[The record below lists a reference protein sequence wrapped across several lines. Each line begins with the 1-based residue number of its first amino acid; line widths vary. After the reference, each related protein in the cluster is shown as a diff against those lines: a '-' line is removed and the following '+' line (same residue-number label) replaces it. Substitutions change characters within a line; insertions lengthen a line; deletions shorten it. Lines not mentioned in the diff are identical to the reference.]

1 MKAKPPQ
8 HAHLLRLGLPL
19 LLAWSVAWLLG
30 ITILASIA
38 IQQRAERRDA
48 DLDTELALRST
59 AVYGLIWFDAQGVF
73 HDEVLRLEQELL
85 DAPFDLWVVE
95 PGKPP
100 IHHLAPAH
108 PRFNITDFSPL
119 NSTVMGK
126 GQAMYLDGQD
136 ADGKP
141 YRLHAIPTFL
151 DQGDTSTPQAM
162 IITVGDPLPGQAA
175 YQAFAQR
182 IWLTTLALGVVGL
195 LVGMGLTH
203 WSLRPAFATL
213 RQRERF
219 LSATAHELRTPVAAL
234 RSICESA
241 QRGDEDPQLALA
253 RMGKLLHSA
262 SHTLEDLLLFA
273 RLDAGATLERQPV
286 RLDLLV
292 EALLPEDGSVT
303 LNATT
308 SVANVDPRLAS
319 VAVRNLLDNARKHGA
334 QGGELRISVTVTGT
348 QVSVEDQGNGFAPE
362 LLARRETDF
371 AISPTQG
378 GTGPGLAIANLIAR
392 LHGGSLRLE
401 NRQPHGA
408 RAILQFSA

>member
-1 MKAKPPQ
+1 MKAKPTQ

-59 AVYGLIWFDAQGVF
+59 AVYGLTWFDGKGAF
-73 HDEVLRLEQELL
+73 HDEVLRLEKDLL
-85 DAPFDLWVVE
+85 DAPFDLWVVV
-95 PGKPP
+95 PGNPP
-100 IHHLAPAH
+100 VHYLSPSH
-108 PRFNITDFSPL
+108 PRFHLTSFSHL
-119 NSTVMGK
+119 ATTVMGK
-126 GQAMYLDGQD
+126 GQEIYADGQD

-162 IITVGDPLPGQAA
+162 IITVGDPTPGQAA
-175 YQAFAQR
+175 YQAFARR
-182 IWLTTLALGVVGL
+182 IGLATAALGLAGL
-195 LVGMGLTH
+195 LVGAGLTH
-203 WSLRPAFATL
+203 WSLRPAFAAL

-219 LSATAHELRTPVAAL
+219 LSATAHELRTPVTAL

-241 QRGDEDPQLALA
+241 QQGDEDPQLALA
-253 RMGKLLHSA
+253 RMEKLLHAA

-292 EALLPEDGSVT
+292 EALLPEDGSVQ
-303 LNATT
+303 L
-308 SVANVDPRLAS
+308 VAAGCVAEVDPRLVS
-319 VAVRNLLDNARKHGA
+319 VAVRNLLDNARKHGRY
-334 QGGELRISVTVTGT
+334 GGELHISVSVTGP
-348 QVSVEDQGNGFAPE
+348 QVVVEDQGNGFAAE
-362 LLARRETDF
+362 LLARRATDF
-371 AISPTQG
+371 TISPTQG
-378 GTGPGLAIANLIAR
+378 GTGLGLAIANLIAR
-392 LHGGSLRLE
+392 LHGGRLWLE

-408 RAILQFSA
+408 RATLQFSS